1 MLREKA
7 EADAGDESDYR
18 ASMGFMKR
26 FMKRFVK
33 RKPHEGTQERRVERA
48 IGFDARRAASAG
60 LGRETRNV
68 GDAAGVRAGVG
79 ANAQERRVEKALG
92 FLPAW
97 GARRR

>member
-1 MLREKA
+1 M
-7 EADAGDESDYR
+7 
-18 ASMGFMKR
+18 
-26 FMKRFVK
+26 K
-33 RKPHEGTQERRVERA
+33 RKPTRACRSAVERA

-92 FLPAW
+92 FLPRG
-97 GARRR
+97 GATTVV

>member
-1 MLREKA
+1 M
-7 EADAGDESDYR
+7 
-18 ASMGFMKR
+18 
-26 FMKRFVK
+26 K

-79 ANAQERRVEKALG
+79 ANAQERRAEKA
-92 FLPAW
+92 PASFPREGRDDGCRYFTKSKRTAW
-97 GARRR
+97 YTYSPISMQE